1 LTGEIKEISGRLFG
15 GFWKMFSSRPD
26 CTKAASDK
34 ARHSLEEYINLLI
47 LLGRKSLSNKKIRGY
62 RDDQT
67 NGISALTPLFAYVQH
82 TCTITIT
89 LFISLFSGFNAEN
102 LAFS

>member
-1 LTGEIKEISGRLFG
+1 
-15 GFWKMFSSRPD
+15 MFSSRRD
-26 CTKAASDK
+26 CTKATSDK

-67 NGISALTPLFAYVQH
+67 TVFPHLPLIFLRPAHLHEHNHIIYQL
-82 TCTITIT
+82 I
-89 LFISLFSGFNAEN
+89 
-102 LAFS
+102 